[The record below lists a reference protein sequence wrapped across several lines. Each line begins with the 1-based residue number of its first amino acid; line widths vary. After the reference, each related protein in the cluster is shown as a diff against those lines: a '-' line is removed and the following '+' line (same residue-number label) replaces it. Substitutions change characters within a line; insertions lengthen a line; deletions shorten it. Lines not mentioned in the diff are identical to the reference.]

1 MKPLNATVVERGMVV
16 QEIDDDTI
24 CHAAIG
30 CLEYRIEC
38 PHLVELKQLRE
49 KLEGVKGDAV
59 S

>member
-1 MKPLNATVVERGMVV
+1 MKPLNATVVERGMVM
-16 QEIDDDTI
+16 QEVEDDTI

-49 KLEGVKGDAV
+49 KLEGVRGQ
-59 S
+59 